1 MSGLEFTE
9 EAARQL
15 EALYL
20 TSDVIAQRSATLRQ
34 LLLSEGERI
43 IDIGC
48 GPGFLCE
55 SMAEVVGETGRVV
68 GIDISVD
75 LVGLA
80 DRRNTRDWLSYR
92 VNDAVAIEEPDVSF
106 DVAVCTQ
113 VAEYIPD
120 VTKVISEAYRLL
132 KPGGRAVFVATD
144 WDGVIWHSE
153 NPARM
158 AAVMK
163 SWEAHCAHPQL
174 PRSLSERLRNAGF
187 KLNELSAFPILNL
200 EWGNDTYS
208 KGLSK
213 LIHSFVGGRDDV
225 AVDELADWAEEHP
238 HLSDKGRYFFCSNRF
253 IFYIS
258 KTAPEPT

>member
-1 MSGLEFTE
+1 MSGLEFTK

-20 TSDVIAQRSATLRQ
+20 TSDVIAQRSETLRQ
-34 LLLSEGERI
+34 LQLSEGEHI

-68 GIDISVD
+68 GIDISAD
-75 LVGLA
+75 LVRLA

-92 VNDAVAIEEPDVSF
+92 VSDALAVEEPNASY

-113 VAEYIPD
+113 VAEYISD
-120 VTKVISEAYRLL
+120 VAKVISEAYRLL

-144 WDGVIWHSE
+144 WDGLIWHSDD
-153 NPARM
+153 PARM
-158 AAVMK
+158 ATVMN
-163 SWEAHCAHPQL
+163 SWAAHCAHPQL
-174 PRSLSERLRNAGF
+174 PRSLSEHLRNSDF
-187 KLNELSAFPILNL
+187 KLNGVSAFPILNL

-213 LIHSFVGGRDDV
+213 LIHSFVEDRGDV
-225 AVDELADWAEEHP
+225 AVDVLANWTEEHL
-238 HLSDKGRYFFCSNRF
+238 HLSAKGRYFFCSNRF
-253 IFYIS
+253 IFCAS
-258 KTAPEPT
+258 KLS

>member
-1 MSGLEFTE
+1 MGGLEFTE

-20 TSDVIAQRSATLRQ
+20 TGDVIAQRSETLRQ
-34 LLLSEGERI
+34 LQLIEGEHI

-55 SMAEVVGETGRVV
+55 SMAGVVGETGRVV
-68 GIDISVD
+68 GIDISAD
-75 LVGLA
+75 LIELA
-80 DRRNTRDWLSYR
+80 DRRKTGDWLSYR
-92 VNDAVAIEEPDVSF
+92 VGDALAIEEPDASF

-120 VTKVISEAYRLL
+120 VSKVISETCRLL
-132 KPGGRAVFVATD
+132 KPGGRAIIVATD
-144 WDGVIWHSE
+144 WDGLIWHSE
-153 NPARM
+153 DPARM
-158 AAVMK
+158 AIVMK

-174 PRSLSERLRNAGF
+174 PRSLSERLRSSGF
-187 KLNELSAFPILNL
+187 QLKGVSVFPILNL

-208 KGLSK
+208 KHLSK
-213 LIHSFVGGRDDV
+213 LIHSFVEGRHDV
-225 AVDELADWAEEHP
+225 AVDQLADWTAEHP

-253 IFYIS
+253 IFCAL
-258 KTAPEPT
+258 KPMR

>member
-20 TSDVIAQRSATLRQ
+20 TNDVIAQRSETLRQ
-34 LLLSEGERI
+34 LQLREGEHV

-48 GPGFLCE
+48 GTGFLCE
-55 SMAEVVGETGRVV
+55 SVAEVVGETGRVV
-68 GIDISVD
+68 GIDISAD
-75 LVGLA
+75 LVELA
-80 DRRNTRDWLSYR
+80 DCRNIRDWLSYR
-92 VNDAVAIEEPDVSF
+92 VGDALAIEEADVSF

-120 VTKVISEAYRLL
+120 VTKVISETYRLL
-132 KPGGRAVFVATD
+132 KPGGRALFVATD
-144 WDGVIWHSE
+144 WNGVIWHSD

-174 PRSLSERLRNAGF
+174 PRSLSGRLRSSGF
-187 KLNELSAFPILNL
+187 KLEEASVFPILNL

-213 LIHSFVGGRDDV
+213 LIHSFVERRDDV
-225 AVDELADWAEEHP
+225 SFDELADWTEEHS
-238 HLSDKGRYFFCSNRF
+238 HLSSKGRYFFCSNRF
-253 IFYIS
+253 IFYAS
-258 KTAPEPT
+258 KPG